1 MYWKMVVEQNELR
14 ANACILGLSLLALQR
29 NCMPPRRREPTGSNL
44 FNNQAL
50 RLDFSVSSR
59 NQLVACGRA
68 PSNRQ
73 QISRGQPTCH
83 SVPIRGMRCA
93 TCRSANAQHGACS
106 FNAGR
111 VQFVEAGGVQF
122 RSRGRAVSRPGACFR
137 GRMRAVSKPWACSFD
152 AGRVRFASRW
162 RAIVKARG
170 TRFEAGGVQFPLA
183 VPTRIL
189 ATLALIP
196 AYDVPH
202 SGRVGRG
209 RDKPCQPEF

>member
-1 MYWKMVVEQNELR
+1 MPAKPRRTSLYWKMVVEQNELR

-111 VQFVEAGGVQF
+111 VQFVEAGCVQF
-122 RSRGRAVSRPGACFR
+122 RSHGRAVSMRGAC
-137 GRMRAVSKPWACSFD
+137 GLQ
-152 AGRVRFASRW
+152 
-162 RAIVKARG
+162 
-170 TRFEAGGVQFPLA
+170 AGGVQL
-183 VPTRIL
+183 
-189 ATLALIP
+189 
-196 AYDVPH
+196 
-202 SGRVGRG
+202 
-209 RDKPCQPEF
+209 